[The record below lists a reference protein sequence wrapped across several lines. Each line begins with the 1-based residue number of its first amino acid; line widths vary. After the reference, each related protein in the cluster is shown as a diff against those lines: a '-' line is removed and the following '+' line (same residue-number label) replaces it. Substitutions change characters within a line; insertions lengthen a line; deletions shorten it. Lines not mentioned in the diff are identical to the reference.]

1 MIVPVTCAT
10 KNTQFGNVMYSRECN
25 IKRSGRRR
33 NLDCATAARGKGTL
47 VSHLLGAESVELHRR
62 KDRPR
67 WLLHEEKV
75 APGSMEVKADTSVTK
90 ENKSSTYERVQE
102 DEQGS
107 IALRTVLVILK
118 HEDRRLQINC
128 LLDEGSDTLYV
139 NENVIQKLGLDGRKE
154 KVIINVANGQKVSQ
168 VSATLDIGLES
179 LDSRMNTNIVAKT

>member
-1 MIVPVTCAT
+1 
-10 KNTQFGNVMYSRECN
+10 
-25 IKRSGRRR
+25 
-33 NLDCATAARGKGTL
+33 
-47 VSHLLGAESVELHRR
+47 
-62 KDRPR
+62 
-67 WLLHEEKV
+67 
-75 APGSMEVKADTSVTK
+75 MEVKADTSVTK
-90 ENKSSTYERVQE
+90 ENKPSTYERVQE

-107 IALRTVLVILK
+107 IALRTVPVILK

-154 KVIINVANGQKVSQ
+154 KVIINVANGQKVSL